1 MEKTRDIAILLPMG
15 CTPQKKEDRVGLPVS
30 TNAINPELLCGG
42 SVVITEQAAQS
53 LTTSHLPVE
62 TVDAFFLFEQRVPG
76 APVLSS
82 FVFLDTTPKKTVLRR
97 CSGQILVASDD
108 KPSED
113 GFRPMPPFD
122 CVPDYPCGN
131 FVRPHGALKFG
142 RDATQAASG
151 RGSVLSEVSIAGKSG
166 KRSSRWSM
174 TRSPTGRR
182 VLPPSSVATRLRAV
196 VQVRKR
202 PGCAPQ

>member
-142 RDATQAASG
+142 REIRTPAMQAGLTTRRLTFRDIFLATTIPLWSRIEVFLLTGARNPVFSAPVPLPAA
-151 RGSVLSEVSIAGKSG
+151 A
-166 KRSSRWSM
+166 
-174 TRSPTGRR
+174 
-182 VLPPSSVATRLRAV
+182 
-196 VQVRKR
+196 
-202 PGCAPQ
+202 